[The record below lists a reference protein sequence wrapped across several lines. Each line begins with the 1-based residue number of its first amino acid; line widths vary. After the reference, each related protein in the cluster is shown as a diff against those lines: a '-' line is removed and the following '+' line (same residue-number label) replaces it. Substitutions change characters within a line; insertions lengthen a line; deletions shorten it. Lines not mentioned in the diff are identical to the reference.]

1 MKGKPYLR
9 LVLVAVLALVVA
21 MSACTPK
28 GKQRSTTEQV
38 APHPLAQS
46 LQAVPEQPIPMY
58 VKAHGEDMVTLH
70 LLLKQGYVPQRT
82 PGLEALTLEAML
94 HCGAGGVAPHTWR
107 AQLEQYGI
115 ALSTAV
121 GPDYALIQLQA
132 PERYWLKGWTL
143 LQEALFYPDFDAQAY
158 LAFRDRY
165 AAALQAR
172 QQDEALQGYMAAMQA
187 LYGKGHPYA
196 VSPEGAYAAIS
207 QMPVD
212 SVVAY
217 HSRMLQA
224 RRTLLV
230 VAGDVKTEVVL
241 PLVGDFAAGLKP
253 ATGKADAVDAPEWTE
268 TTVQFSETAP
278 KRPCTVTA
286 FLPPPPSRAGDA
298 AAYLLALEAFRLR
311 MSEDLCHQR
320 YLACDLF
327 AEWVPWQAGHVRVGF
342 HSQQTY
348 AAIRALVGLFQR
360 SLTDPFTAQELAT
373 AHKQY
378 QAQLFARTQT
388 SAGMAAWL
396 SAAVSRAQL
405 ERLLAI
411 LQSMDTVTPEQVL
424 KVWQKQTTHIRWH
437 YYGPPKQVNAKAF
450 DRK

>member
-1 MKGKPYLR
+1 MKGITAL
-9 LVLVAVLALVVA
+9 LLALLALLVG
-21 MSACTPK
+21 ACTPK
-28 GKQRSTTEQV
+28 GKQRASAADV
-38 APHPLAQS
+38 ATPHPLASQ
-46 LQAVPEQPIPMY
+46 LQLVPEQPIPVI
-58 VKAHGEDMVTLH
+58 VKPHGEDMVTVH
-70 LLLKQGYVPQRT
+70 VVLKQGFVAQPT

-94 HCGAGGVAPHTWR
+94 HCGAGGVPPHTWR
-107 AQLEQYGI
+107 AQLAQYGI

-143 LQEALFYPDFDAQAY
+143 LQEALFYPDFEAMAY
-158 LAFRDRY
+158 QAFRDRY

-172 QQDEALQGYMAAMQA
+172 EQDEALKSYQAAMRA
-187 LYGKGHPYA
+187 LYGKVHPYA
-196 VSPEGAYAAIS
+196 QPLEGSYEAIS
-207 QMPVD
+207 RMPLD

-217 HSRMLQA
+217 HARMLPL
-224 RRTLLV
+224 RRVLLV
-230 VAGDVKTEVVL
+230 VAGDVKTEVVQ
-241 PLVGDFAAGLKP
+241 PLVEEFADGFKAG
-253 ATGKADAVDAPEWTE
+253 TGKPQSVAEPEWAE
-268 TTVQFSETAP
+268 TSVQFTETAP
-278 KRPCTVTA
+278 KRLCTVTA
-286 FLPPPPSRAGDA
+286 FLPPPPSKAGDA

-311 MSEDLCHQR
+311 MAEDLCHQR

-342 HSQQTY
+342 HSMQTY

-360 SLTDPFTAQELAT
+360 SLTEPFTAQELAT
-373 AHKQY
+373 AHKQL
-378 QAQLFARTQT
+378 QAQLYARTQT

-396 SAAVSRAQL
+396 SAAAARNQL

-411 LQSMDTVTPEQVL
+411 LQSMEMVTPEQVL

-437 YYGPPKQVNAKAF
+437 YFGPPKQVNAKAF